1 MYKVCGWFLVA
12 VLIMNGLSA
21 QNVIPKATMRK
32 AENPIEVDGVLNDFE
47 WQGYEL
53 QEAFMPNFPNTTDTL
68 LAPTRVYMTYDDDN
82 LYIGAFMKRSPG
94 ATQYNVQ
101 SLERDFDLLDNEAL
115 LLVIDTYADYT
126 NGYYFEVSP
135 YGNKG
140 ESLAANSGRFQGVNT
155 SWEKP
160 WTVKTQRTEEGWSA
174 EFAIPFRILKYRA
187 RGRTWR
193 MNFVRI
199 DKTNNQYSSW
209 CPVPQNFD
217 VWDLNFTGDLV
228 WEEDLPVVQV
238 KPNVLPSITGSSVK
252 DFEADTEKSTL
263 KPSLDL
269 NIGLGQSLNLDLTLN
284 PDFSQ
289 AEVDRQQIN
298 IGRFE
303 LFFPERRQFFIE
315 NEDLFSSYGFIPLRP
330 FFSRRIGLAFDPGTG
345 TFRNTNILGGLRLS
359 GKLNDRLRVGLLSV
373 QTAREEAFFE
383 DEEGGFYDLPATNYS
398 VLSLQQQFKGRSN
411 IKFLFSNKELSESGP
426 ELNKFN
432 RTLSLQ
438 YNFTSPKGRF
448 YGWAFG
454 SGSLSEKAGGDGLA
468 YGSSMVYN
476 VRKWRVLFSGRTIG
490 RQYNAETGFV
500 RRKGVSEFYI
510 NPAIRFYPKSL
521 FAESRIGLAGTI
533 FQDERFRNLDN
544 RIGLFYQSFFK
555 NGNGIRFQYNFE
567 HTRLRNDFDPAGINE
582 VFLNAGSEFS
592 YQYAELAF
600 TSNRRASFWYEFDAS
615 LGDYFN
621 GSRVEANVSLNYRF
635 QPYVNLNL
643 RISHVRVALPAPYST
658 GSFNVI
664 TPGIRTSLSK
674 SLFIHLIGQY
684 ARQFNN
690 VNLNMRLQWRFKPV
704 SDIFLIY
711 AANHTS
717 DTFSQKQRSLTLK
730 INYLL

>member
-1 MYKVCGWFLVA
+1 M
-12 VLIMNGLSA
+12 
-21 QNVIPKATMRK
+21 QNS
-32 AENPIEVDGVLNDFE
+32 IEIDGILNDHE
-47 WQGYEL
+47 WEEHIVQGV
-53 QEAFMPNFPNTTDTL
+53 FTSSFPNTTDPV
-68 LAPTRVYMTYDDDN
+68 LASTQVYMTYDDTH
-82 LYIGAFMKRSPG
+82 LYIGAFMKQSAGTSR
-94 ATQYNVQ
+94 YNVQ
-101 SLERDFDLLDNEAL
+101 SLERDFDLLDNEAF

-160 WTVKTQRTEEGWSA
+160 WIVKTQRTEGGWSA

-187 RGRTWR
+187 RGRSWR
-193 MNFVRI
+193 VNFVRI

-209 CPVPQNFD
+209 SPVPQNFD
-217 VWDLNFTGDLV
+217 VWDLNFTGELA
-228 WEEDLPVVQV
+228 WTEDLPVFKVR
-238 KPNVLPSITGSSVK
+238 PNVLPSLTTSSVK
-252 DFEADTEKSTL
+252 DFETKTEKGTI

-269 NIGLGQSLNLDLTLN
+269 NFNLGQSLNLDLTLN

-330 FFSRRIGLAFDPGTG
+330 FFSRRIGLAFDPQTG

-359 GKLNDRLRVGLLSV
+359 GKLNNRLRVGVLSV
-373 QTAREEAFFE
+373 QTAREESFFE
-383 DEEGGFYDLPATNYS
+383 NEEGGFYDLPSTNYT
-398 VLSLQQQFKGRSN
+398 VVSLQQQFKGRSN
-411 IKFLFSNKELSESGP
+411 VKLLFSNKAHSESRP

-438 YNFTSPKGRF
+438 YNFTSRKGRF

-454 SGSLSEKAGGDGLA
+454 SGSLSEKAGGNGLA

-476 VRKWRVLFSGRTIG
+476 VRKWRVLFSGRTID
-490 RQYNAETGFV
+490 QDYNAETGFV

-521 FAESRIGLAGTI
+521 FAETRVGIASTI
-533 FQDERFRNLDN
+533 FQDEHFRNLDN
-544 RIGLFYQSFFK
+544 RIGFFYQSFFK
-555 NGNGIRFQYNFE
+555 NGNGIKFQYNFE
-567 HTRLRNDFDPAGINE
+567 HTRLRRDFDPAGVND
-582 VFLNAGSEFS
+582 VFLPAGNEFS
-592 YQYAELAF
+592 YQYAEVAF
-600 TSNRRASFWYEFDAS
+600 TSNRRANFWYEFDAS

-635 QPYVNLNL
+635 QPFVNVNLQM
-643 RISHVRVALPAPYST
+643 SHIHVALPEPYST

-674 SLFIHLIGQY
+674 SLFVHLIGQY
-684 ARQFNN
+684 ARQFDN

-704 SDIFLIY
+704 SDLFLIY

-717 DTFSQKQRSLTLK
+717 GGFDTKQRSLTLK